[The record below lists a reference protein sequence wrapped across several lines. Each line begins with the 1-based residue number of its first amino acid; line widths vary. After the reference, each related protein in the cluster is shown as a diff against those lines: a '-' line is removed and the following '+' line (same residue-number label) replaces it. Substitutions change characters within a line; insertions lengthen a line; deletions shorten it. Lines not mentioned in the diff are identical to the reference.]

1 MYTAAIMKT
10 ELEASKGTR
19 KLDMRIDN
27 IQLVNVFTR
36 EIYPASIGIYNERI
50 VAVGRVETEADQVID
65 GAGAYAVP
73 GLIDSHIHIET
84 TLLTPEALGEVI
96 IPWGTTTL
104 CVDAMEIANVA
115 GIDGLLAMIKDSEK
129 LPFRLLLEI
138 PSRVPTAPGLE
149 TTGGVLGV
157 EEVTQLLEL
166 DPSKV
171 LGMKEEYLERY
182 WPA

>member
-1 MYTAAIMKT
+1 M
-10 ELEASKGTR
+10 
-19 KLDMRIDN
+19 
-27 IQLVNVFTR
+27 
-36 EIYPASIGIYNERI
+36 
-50 VAVGRVETEADQVID
+50 ID

-138 PSRVPTAPGLE
+138 LP
-149 TTGGVLGV
+149 
-157 EEVTQLLEL
+157 
-166 DPSKV
+166 
-171 LGMKEEYLERY
+171 EYLQRLDLRQQAVC
-182 WPA
+182 WGLRK

>member
-104 CVDAMEIANVA
+104 CVDAMEMPTWQVLTVCWQGSRIQRSCLS
-115 GIDGLLAMIKDSEK
+115 DCFLRS
-129 LPFRLLLEI
+129 LP
-138 PSRVPTAPGLE
+138 
-149 TTGGVLGV
+149 
-157 EEVTQLLEL
+157 
-166 DPSKV
+166 
-171 LGMKEEYLERY
+171 EYLQRLDLRQQAVC
-182 WPA
+182 WGLKK

>member
-1 MYTAAIMKT
+1 
-10 ELEASKGTR
+10 
-19 KLDMRIDN
+19 MRQRGGSGDRR
-27 IQLVNVFTR
+27 R
-36 EIYPASIGIYNERI
+36 ECLCCS
-50 VAVGRVETEADQVID
+50 
-65 GAGAYAVP
+65 
-73 GLIDSHIHIET
+73 GLIRFPYSYWT
-84 TLLTPEALGEVI
+84 TLLTPEALDEVI

-157 EEVTQLLEL
+157 EEVTQLLGLDEAVSLGEL
-166 DPSKV
+166 DPSKS
-171 LGMKEEYLERY
+171 LSMKEEYLEGTGQ
-182 WPA
+182 PEQTQDL

>member
-1 MYTAAIMKT
+1 M
-10 ELEASKGTR
+10 
-19 KLDMRIDN
+19 
-27 IQLVNVFTR
+27 
-36 EIYPASIGIYNERI
+36 
-50 VAVGRVETEADQVID
+50 AVGRVETEADQVID

-149 TTGGVLGV
+149 TTGGVLG
-157 EEVTQLLEL
+157 LR
-166 DPSKV
+166 K
-171 LGMKEEYLERY
+171 
-182 WPA
+182 